1 MTADARVEQET
12 EVVALGA
19 AAAEIGESLGVPT
32 ATAMPIP
39 MPTPPTTT
47 PIDDTLDA
55 ISAELEALGDSPS
68 MAEALRARAAAP
80 VTAPVLS
87 WPALP
92 ALVAEPL
99 GGAAYQ
105 PNASLMA
112 RVRKALAEGDPVVVS
127 GKVTRASGIIV
138 EATLPQVAVGTACV
152 IEVGD
157 GRLIPAEVV
166 GFSRSK
172 ALLMPFGELAGIGEG
187 CPVWPRANA
196 AEIPVGEALL
206 GRVVDAAMRPVD
218 GLGTPSLDR
227 TAELNASPPAAMQRR
242 RISRPL
248 VLGIRSLDACLT
260 CGEGQRVGIMAGPG
274 VGKSVLLGMMARSA
288 SADVVVC
295 GLVGERGREV
305 REFVERD
312 LGTAG
317 LKRSVVV
324 VATADEP
331 PLVRVRAAMAATAI
345 AEFFR
350 ARGKKVLLL
359 IDSLSRVAMAQREIG
374 LAAGEPPTSRGY
386 PPSVFA
392 ALPRLV
398 ERAGNDAGEGSIT
411 AMYTVLA
418 EGSDDM
424 SDPVADAARA
434 ALDGHVVLS
443 RKLANAGHFPA
454 VDVLASVSRVM
465 SDVVTPDHRR
475 LAMEAREVLSTY
487 RDSADLIEVG
497 AYVPGSNP
505 RVDRALR
512 SINGVNALF
521 RQDPSQRFTL
531 ESTLVGLRRALEGTA
546 PEAAR
551 G

>member
-1 MTADARVEQET
+1 MTGEAENDFTATRAMDDEAEGG
-12 EVVALGA
+12 E
-19 AAAEIGESLGVPT
+19 EIGET
-32 ATAMPIP
+32 I
-39 MPTPPTTT
+39 
-47 PIDDTLDA
+47 DA
-55 ISAELEALGDSPS
+55 ISAQFEALGDSPS
-68 MAEALRARAAAP
+68 MEDALRARSDAPTPTPPEAPKTVAAAAP
-80 VTAPVLS
+80 E
-87 WPALP
+87 PALEGPRVP
-92 ALVAEPL
+92 AN
-99 GGAAYQ
+99 GR
-105 PNASLMA
+105 LMA
-112 RVRKALAEGDPVVVS
+112 RAQRALTEVDLVVAS

-138 EATLPQVAVGTACV
+138 EATLPRVAVGTACV
-152 IEVGD
+152 IEVGE
-157 GRLIPAEVV
+157 GRLISAEVV

-172 ALLMPFGELAGIGEG
+172 ALLMPFGEIAGIGEG
-187 CPVWPRANA
+187 CAVRPRATA
-196 AEIPVGEALL
+196 AEIPVGDALL
-206 GRVVDAAMRPVD
+206 GRVVDAAMRPAD
-218 GLGTPSLDR
+218 GKPALSLNK
-227 TAELNASPPAAMQRR
+227 TAILNAPPPPAMQRR
-242 RISRPL
+242 RITRPL

-274 VGKSVLLGMMARSA
+274 VGKSVLLGMLARSA
-288 SADVVVC
+288 NADVIVC
-295 GLVGERGREV
+295 ALVGERGREV

-312 LGTAG
+312 LGPVG

-331 PLVRVRAAMAATAI
+331 PLVRVRAAMAATSV
-345 AEFFR
+345 AEYFR

-359 IDSLSRVAMAQREIG
+359 VDSLSRVAMAQREIG

-418 EGSDDM
+418 EGDDM
-424 SDPVADAARA
+424 TDPVTDAARA

-443 RKLANAGHFPA
+443 RKLANSGHFPA

-465 SDVVTPDHRR
+465 SDVVTPDHRL

-487 RDSADLIEVG
+487 RESADLIEVG
-497 AYVPGSNP
+497 AYVAGSNP
-505 RVDRALR
+505 RVDRALK
-512 SINGVNALF
+512 SVHAVNALF

-531 ESTLVGLRRALEGTA
+531 ESTLQGLRRALEGSA
-546 PEAAR
+546 EVAR

>member
-1 MTADARVEQET
+1 MTAETDA
-12 EVVALGA
+12 GA
-19 AAAEIGESLGVPT
+19 AEPMILADHDEAGPPAAT
-32 ATAMPIP
+32 
-39 MPTPPTTT
+39 TTT
-47 PIDDTLDA
+47 PSSIDETIDA
-55 ISAELEALGDSPS
+55 ISKEFEALGDSPS
-68 MAEALRARAAAP
+68 MADALRARASAPARTLARPAPAALESLASR
-80 VTAPVLS
+80 TIS
-87 WPALP
+87 
-92 ALVAEPL
+92 
-99 GGAAYQ
+99 
-105 PNASLMA
+105 PNRQLMA
-112 RVRKALAEGDPVVVS
+112 RVQKALKEADPVVVS

-166 GFSRSK
+166 GFARSR

-187 CPVWPRANA
+187 CSVWPRASA

-206 GRVVDAAMRPVD
+206 GRVVDAGMRPVD
-218 GLGTPSLDR
+218 GLGTPSLNK
-227 TAELNASPPAAMQRR
+227 TAALNAAPPPAMQRR
-242 RISRPL
+242 RITRPL
-248 VLGIRSLDACLT
+248 VLGIRSLDSCLT

-274 VGKSVLLGMMARSA
+274 VGKSVLLGMLARSA
-288 SADVVVC
+288 SADVIVC

-312 LGTAG
+312 LGPAG
-317 LKRSVVV
+317 LARSVVV

-418 EGSDDM
+418 EGDDL

-465 SDVVTPDHRR
+465 SDVVTPEHRR

-497 AYVPGSNP
+497 AYAAGSNP

-512 SINGVNALF
+512 SIHAVNALF
-521 RQDPSQRFTL
+521 RQEPGQRFALENTL
-531 ESTLVGLRRALEGTA
+531 LGLRRALETPG
-546 PEAAR
+546 PEVAR